1 MSCLNWFGNRWDG
14 ENGVAAWISAVTDEM
29 EKSWQCN
36 GCCRCSNTDD
46 LDMMV
51 EGKWD
56 SYLWQQRDFDWG
68 NERKSDAVYKNV
80 AFVVWM
86 ETSYINQYHWID
98 FFIVSQLFIL
108 IPCVGYMILHVSQVN
123 HLGHS
128 TVFIKWILYNGSS

>member
-36 GCCRCSNTDD
+36 GCCRRRNTDD

-68 NERKSDAVYKNV
+68 NERKTDAVYKNV

-98 FFIVSQLFIL
+98 FFYSQPNIYFNSMCRI
-108 IPCVGYMILHVSQVN
+108 YDFTRQ
-123 HLGHS
+123 
-128 TVFIKWILYNGSS
+128 SSESSRS